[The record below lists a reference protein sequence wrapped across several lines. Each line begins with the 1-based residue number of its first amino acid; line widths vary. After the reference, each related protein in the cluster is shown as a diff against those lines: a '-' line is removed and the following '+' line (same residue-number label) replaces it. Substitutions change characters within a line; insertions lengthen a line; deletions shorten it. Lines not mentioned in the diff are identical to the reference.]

1 MLKFCYFL
9 LVIVQFPKSSIHQ
22 GKGKGKFTKDG
33 INGISINSP
42 FYKVGSQIQICNLQ
56 ICLIKNLLLK
66 INYLKLILSVGP
78 TFNQLEQVQ
87 YKSRQK
93 GTVCQMNDLHLV
105 K

>member
-1 MLKFCYFL
+1 MLKFCYYL
-9 LVIVQFPKSSIHQ
+9 LVIVQFPRSTQ
-22 GKGKGKFTKDG
+22 GKGKFTKDG
-33 INGISINSP
+33 INGISIP

-66 INYLKLILSVGP
+66 MNYFKLILSVGP

-93 GTVCQMNDLHLV
+93 GTVCQMNYLHLV